1 MRFSLQD
8 LSRMRIGIL
17 GGGQLGWMMILEGRR
32 YPLTF
37 YVVDNLSAP
46 ACRLA
51 DKCFNFDEYKDM
63 VEIVDI
69 VTYEFEHIPYEVLR
83 YAEEKGKLIP
93 RLDVVEL
100 KHERWRE
107 RMFFKK
113 LGIPIPKFFIT
124 EDPLE
129 VLKLVRNE
137 FNYLAVVKQSKGGY
151 DGKGQFFIKSRN
163 DFEQIYD
170 AIAKIRDVF
179 IVEEYVDFDYEASI
193 VLARNHNGEIQLYPP
208 TYNMNVK
215 GILVYNYGP
224 LRNEIVTK
232 KMFDIA
238 VEIATKL
245 NYVGVMAIEFF
256 VKDGDV
262 MVNEFAPRVHN
273 TGHYTLDTANVSQ
286 FEQHIR
292 AIIGVD
298 LAEVEILSPGGMVN
312 ILGLSLN
319 NIPIEVL
326 KIGKIYWYGKNEV
339 RRRRKMGH
347 INIVG
352 KTIEEVE
359 EKIRHVTKLLYPE
372 GVENYV

>member
-37 YVVDNLSAP
+37 YVVDHLSAP

-63 VEIVDI
+63 VEIADI
-69 VTYEFEHIPYEVLR
+69 VTYEFEHLPYEVLR

-113 LGIPIPKFFIT
+113 LSIPIPKFFIT

-179 IVEEYVDFDYEASI
+179 IVEEYVEFDYEASI
-193 VLARNHNGEIQLYPP
+193 VLARNHNNEIQLYPP

-224 LRNEIVTK
+224 LRNEIVAK
-232 KMFDIA
+232 KMSDIA

-256 VKDGDV
+256 VKDGEV

-273 TGHYTLDTANVSQ
+273 TGHYTLDVANVSQ

-292 AIIGVD
+292 AVIGIG

-319 NIPIEVL
+319 SIPVEVL

-347 INIVG
+347 INIIG
-352 KTIEEVE
+352 KNVEEVE